1 MSILGLDIST
11 SCTGWCV
18 LDDSGEILKMGY
30 IDLSKEKC
38 IFKKSK
44 QVKNKIQSLHID
56 HNIEKIFIEEN
67 LQSFR
72 SGFSSARTISTLSK
86 FNGIVSF
93 VCFEEFA
100 VVPQFL
106 NVNSARKVLGIK
118 IKRKKDGGL
127 PTKEQIAEWSQK
139 NVNYNWPV
147 KVLKSGPRK
156 GETIMDK
163 RSYDM
168 MDAYIVAK
176 AGLTSCKL

>member
-67 LQSFR
+67 LQSFT
-72 SGFSSARTISTLSK
+72 SNTSKFPVIKLNASTYSIKLEIST
-86 FNGIVSF
+86 
-93 VCFEEFA
+93 
-100 VVPQFL
+100 P
-106 NVNSARKVLGIK
+106 
-118 IKRKKDGGL
+118 
-127 PTKEQIAEWSQK
+127 
-139 NVNYNWPV
+139 
-147 KVLKSGPRK
+147 
-156 GETIMDK
+156 
-163 RSYDM
+163 
-168 MDAYIVAK
+168 
-176 AGLTSCKL
+176 